1 MRKKT
6 LFVIKYIA
14 IAIVAV
20 IILIPVYDMV
30 VNSFKTEKDA
40 RIPTLNIPT
49 ELNIIDNYKEAIEKG
64 KVIQGFKN
72 SLLITLS
79 STVIILVI
87 SVMAAFVFGRRKGRG
102 IRAVFLVFLIGIITP
117 PSFIMSLMLLRALN
131 MSGTYQGII
140 LFYSATFCA
149 FPIFL
154 LSGFMAT
161 IPKEIEESAVIDGA
175 SSFQVLLKIIL
186 PQMKPAIATC
196 FIWVFLKIWNDF
208 LIPLYLLA
216 GNIRRYTIVLGLY
229 TFKGQYTT
237 AWNLIFADL
246 ILVSIPVVIAY
257 LFAQRQI
264 IEGLGAGALKG

>member
-1 MRKKT
+1 MKKKT
-6 LFVIKYIA
+6 LYALKYIA
-14 IAIVAV
+14 IGLIAL

-30 VNSFKTEKDA
+30 VNSFKSEREA
-40 RIPTLNIPT
+40 RIPTLNLPT

-64 KVIQGFKN
+64 KVVQGFKN

-79 STVIILVI
+79 STLIILTI
-87 SVMAAFVFGRRKGRG
+87 SVMAAFVFGRRKGKA
-102 IRAVFLVFLIGIITP
+102 IRALFLIFLMGIITP
-117 PSFIMSLMLLRALN
+117 PSFIMSLMLLRTLN

-161 IPKEIEESAVIDGA
+161 IPREIEESAVIDGA
-175 SSFQVLLKIIL
+175 SSFQVLLRIIL
-186 PQMKPAIATC
+186 PQLKPAIATS

-208 LIPLYLLA
+208 LIPLYLLS
-216 GNIRRYTIVLGLY
+216 GNIKRYTIVLGLY
-229 TFKGQYTT
+229 AFKGQYTT
-237 AWNLIFADL
+237 SWNLIFADL